1 MALISSLSSSLTGM
15 KVAQAQ
21 LEIISNNIANV
32 DTPGYTK
39 KTAAQSAL
47 VASGQTM
54 GVTIGNTGRV
64 VDESLLKNFL
74 ASNST
79 TSSLSTQYDY
89 MSRLDNIMGTTEQGN
104 SLSANVA
111 SLQSAFDT
119 FSTTVSSATASLLSV
134 EAMLSTQVFS
144 EESRADFCKKST
156 KSLFF

>member
-32 DTPGYTK
+32 DTPGYTR

-47 VASGQTM
+47 VSSGQTM

-74 ASNST
+74 TSNST
-79 TSSLSTQYDY
+79 TSSLSTQYNY

-104 SLSANVA
+104 SLAANVGN
-111 SLQSAFDT
+111 LQSAFET
-119 FSTTVSSATASLLSV
+119 FSTTVSSPASACPPTL
-134 EAMLSTQVFS
+134 
-144 EESRADFCKKST
+144 RIP
-156 KSLFF
+156 SLT